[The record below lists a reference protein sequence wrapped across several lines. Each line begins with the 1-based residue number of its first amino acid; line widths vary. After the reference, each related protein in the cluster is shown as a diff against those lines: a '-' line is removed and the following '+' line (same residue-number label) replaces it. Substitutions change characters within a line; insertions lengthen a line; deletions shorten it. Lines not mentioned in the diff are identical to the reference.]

1 MNYVYFICIMIPA
14 LLSLFV
20 LEKPSRLVF
29 GCFLTGIS
37 ICLFTSE
44 ANDILFG
51 LIGESTDYFTTTIS
65 PVTEEIAKAI
75 PILAIAF
82 LMNERSDHPG
92 TKDLVQRKTDG
103 SQALKTKAVD
113 FRKKIVQASFA
124 VGLGFAVM
132 ENITILTRVTP
143 TDSVGVTWA
152 FTRGLGAGLLHSVC
166 TMAVGLGVSFVR
178 TRKKF
183 FYCGTLA
190 LLMLA
195 VTYHAIYNTII
206 TSPWKNFGFALPL
219 ATYIPILYLYIKKSS
234 SNATTDMG

>member
-1 MNYVYFICIMIPA
+1 MTYIFYICIMIPA

-29 GCFLTGIS
+29 GSFLIGMS

-44 ANDILFG
+44 TNDILFG
-51 LIGESTDYFTTTIS
+51 MMGQTTDYFTMTIS
-65 PVTEEIAKAI
+65 PIIEEVVKAI
-75 PILAIAF
+75 PILALAF
-82 LMNERSDHPG
+82 LISEKNKPIQPAG
-92 TKDLVQRKTDG
+92 TNKMSAFTHTAK
-103 SQALKTKAVD
+103 SEPIS

-132 ENITILTRVTP
+132 ENITILTQT
-143 TDSVGVTWA
+143 TSTQSFTAFWA
-152 FTRGLGAGLLHSVC
+152 LTRGLGAGLLHSVC

-178 TRKKF
+178 TKKKF

-195 VTYHAIYNTII
+195 ITYHAIYNTII
-206 TSPWKNFGFALPL
+206 TSPWKNYGFALPM
-219 ATYIPILYLYIKKSS
+219 ATYIPILYLYLRKKEEK
-234 SNATTDMG
+234 NI